1 MTQKEKQQVEDL
13 IDSKLL
19 DALFDHPQILEMI
32 DVINNLGKEIKEL
45 KKRCQQLEKRKQT
58 EMASMKTNMAG
69 LMRWHRNNP
78 RKRLDGY
85 FTVDGKSLTHNQVLA
100 ALEYAIEHNCK
111 TEQDIPSDIVEKIVN
126 GEIVPKKGGKQ

>member
-1 MTQKEKQQVEDL
+1 MTQKEKQQVQDL

-58 EMASMKTNMAG
+58 E
-69 LMRWHRNNP
+69 RR
-78 RKRLDGY
+78 
-85 FTVDGKSLTHNQVLA
+85 
-100 ALEYAIEHNCK
+100 
-111 TEQDIPSDIVEKIVN
+111 
-126 GEIVPKKGGKQ
+126 